1 MIEEA
6 VRAVCGEL
14 DYDPDAHPEGDAMR
28 SEGDSAK
35 QTDPGL
41 AGCLPDGDGGG
52 LSVIVSVPEGE
63 AAAKKTFNSRLGI
76 EGGISILGTSGIVEP
91 MSEQALVDTIGV
103 ELKQIAVRS
112 RELILTP
119 GNYGS
124 DYIAGHDLDGLGVPV
139 LKFSNF
145 LGETLDMIG
154 SLESGEQDRR
164 EFASIKGIDT
174 VLLVAHVGKLSKVAA
189 GIMNTHSKYAD
200 GRNEVFCSHAA
211 VCGGSGS
218 LCRELME
225 AATTDACIEIL
236 DREHLREDVIGSI
249 LQAVQRKLEH
259 RAGGKYRIGAL
270 MFSNVY
276 GLLGMTDQGEAILDE
291 WESGKRGGM
300 KA

>member
-1 MIEEA
+1 
-6 VRAVCGEL
+6 
-14 DYDPDAHPEGDAMR
+14 
-28 SEGDSAK
+28 
-35 QTDPGL
+35 
-41 AGCLPDGDGGG
+41 
-52 LSVIVSVPEGE
+52 
-63 AAAKKTFNSRLGI
+63 
-76 EGGISILGTSGIVEP
+76 
-91 MSEQALVDTIGV
+91 
-103 ELKQIAVRS
+103 
-112 RELILTP
+112 
-119 GNYGS
+119 
-124 DYIAGHDLDGLGVPV
+124 
-139 LKFSNF
+139 
-145 LGETLDMIG
+145 MIG

>member
-1 MIEEA
+1 
-6 VRAVCGEL
+6 
-14 DYDPDAHPEGDAMR
+14 
-28 SEGDSAK
+28 
-35 QTDPGL
+35 
-41 AGCLPDGDGGG
+41 
-52 LSVIVSVPEGE
+52 
-63 AAAKKTFNSRLGI
+63 
-76 EGGISILGTSGIVEP
+76 
-91 MSEQALVDTIGV
+91 VDTIGV

-164 EFASIKGIDT
+164 ESASIKGIDT
-174 VLLVAHVGKLSKVAA
+174 VLLVAHAGKLSKVAA

-211 VCGGSGS
+211 ICGGSGS

-236 DREHLREDVIGSI
+236 DREHLREAVIGSI
-249 LQAVQRKLEH
+249 LQAVQEKLE
-259 RAGGKYRIGAL
+259 RRTAGRYRIGAL

-276 GLLGMTDQGEAILDE
+276 GLLGMTEEGRLILSE
-291 WESGKRGGM
+291 WEEEKR
-300 KA
+300 